1 MKLLVLSGGRHPYHE
16 STPILGDFLSKAGHE
31 VTITEDAAIL
41 AHATDMAGYDALV
54 FNTRREAL
62 PDMADLTL
70 SAAEQDG
77 LKNFIRSGKGFVCLH
92 ISTCLPKAWPEYH
105 EITGGGWITGTSFH
119 PPYGE
124 FTVHVSAPGHP
135 GVRGV
140 SDFTTPDELYMG
152 LASIPGND
160 VFITADAAEGT
171 HPWGPERRPKHMP
184 GGTFPLGWTR
194 QYGDGKVFVLLLG
207 HDGRSFQTP
216 AFQQL
221 VLNGVDWAA
230 VPTSRRA

>member
-31 VTITEDAAIL
+31 VTITEDPSVLARAADL
-41 AHATDMAGYDALV
+41 GGYDALV
-54 FNTRREAL
+54 FNTRRENL
-62 PDMADLTL
+62 PDFGELAL
-70 SAAEQDG
+70 STAEQNG
-77 LKNFIRSGKGFVCLH
+77 LKQFISAGKGFVCLH

-119 PPYGE
+119 PPYGD
-124 FTVHVSAPGHP
+124 FTVNVSAPGHP
-135 GVRGV
+135 GVLGV

-152 LASIPGND
+152 LAVGEGND
-160 VFITADAAEGT
+160 VFLTGTAAAGT
-171 HPWGPERRPKHMP
+171 HPWGPERQPRAMP

-194 QYGDGKVFVLLLG
+194 TYGAGKVFVLLLG

-221 VLNGVDWAA
+221 VLNGVDWATA
-230 VPTSRRA
+230 PTARQA

>member
-31 VTITEDAAIL
+31 VTITEDATVL
-41 AHATDMAGYDALV
+41 ARAAELSGYDAVV

-62 PDMADLTL
+62 PDMPDLTL

-77 LKNFIRSGKGFVCLH
+77 LKNYLRAGKAFICLH
-92 ISTCLPKAWPEYH
+92 ISTCLPKAWPGYH

-124 FTVHVSAPGHP
+124 FAVHVSAPSHAA
-135 GVRGV
+135 VRGV
-140 SDFTTPDELYMG
+140 SDFKTPDELYMG
-152 LASIPGND
+152 LALNPGNE
-160 VFITADAAEGT
+160 VFITADAAGGT
-171 HPWGPERRPKHMP
+171 YPWGPERQPKAMP

-194 QYGDGKVFVLLLG
+194 QYGNGKVFVLLLG

-221 VLNGVDWAA
+221 VLNGVDWATA
-230 VPTSRRA
+230 PAAR